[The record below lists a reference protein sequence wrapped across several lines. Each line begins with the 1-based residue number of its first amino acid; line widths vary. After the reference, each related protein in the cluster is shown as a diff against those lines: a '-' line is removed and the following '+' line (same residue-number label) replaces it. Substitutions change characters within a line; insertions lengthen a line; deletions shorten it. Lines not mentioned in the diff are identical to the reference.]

1 MDIQSGMIW
10 TYSVVVA
17 GRAKTRRDAFA
28 DPLERPE
35 WQGLGWVVTLI
46 SKLVSGGRA
55 LEPGTVKTQAVDRF
69 TETADARSVC
79 VS

>member
-10 TYSVVVA
+10 TYCVVGA
-17 GRAKTRRDAFA
+17 GRANARRDAFA

-35 WQGLGWVVTLI
+35 WQDLGWVVTLI

-55 LEPGTVKTQAVDRF
+55 FEPDTGKTQAVERF
-69 TETADARSVC
+69 TEPADASGVC